1 MYVGVYTGVDST
13 DVSAP
18 WRDGH
23 HHWLSMFG
31 PDHDTDYHYDNYQGN
46 QPRYQPSHRIAA
58 KGWRETIK
66 KCLNESAAQNENLTQ
81 LAVYACTL
89 LRLDIIVIFFPDKLL
104 YNKYQYV
111 FMSTYLSI

>member
-66 KCLNESAAQNENLTQ
+66 N
-81 LAVYACTL
+81 V
-89 LRLDIIVIFFPDKLL
+89 
-104 YNKYQYV
+104 
-111 FMSTYLSI
+111 